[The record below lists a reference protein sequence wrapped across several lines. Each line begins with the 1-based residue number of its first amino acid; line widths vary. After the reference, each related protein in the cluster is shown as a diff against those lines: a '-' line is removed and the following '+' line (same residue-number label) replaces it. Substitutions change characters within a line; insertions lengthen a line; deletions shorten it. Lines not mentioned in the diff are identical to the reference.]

1 MIPVAAVFTVAMMAS
16 IGLPG
21 LNGFVGEFLILIT
34 PLSLGGRT
42 VNATAQADWGIVV
55 ALMIVIVFIGIMVD
69 VAFTRVDTSV
79 RRRYGL
85 VDASIR

>member
-1 MIPVAAVFTVAMMAS
+1 
-16 IGLPG
+16 
-21 LNGFVGEFLILIT
+21 
-34 PLSLGGRT
+34 
-42 VNATAQADWGIVV
+42 VV

-85 VDASIR
+85 LDASTR